1 MLVRLPF
8 NRSGVWMLENEPFH
22 HCRMNNNDTSNS
34 VIVRQ
39 TTLPLSQHYNQE
51 AKGNKANNGYGRGD
65 ESIAF
70 CGVVVCVCRTHLCAI
85 TVLFLVFGCLTSHF
99 SSCSARS
106 SRLTHTHTI
115 RIEKHGAI
123 TSFLYHILIRFEY
136 CNCFSPSPSLIRSLP
151 KMKNQI
157 NKKKKI

>member
-1 MLVRLPF
+1 
-8 NRSGVWMLENEPFH
+8 
-22 HCRMNNNDTSNS
+22 MNNNDTSNS

-106 SRLTHTHTI
+106 SRLTHTHHTHRETWCHYI
-115 RIEKHGAI
+115 IFVSYSHSLRVLSLFFPLPFSDSLTSENEEPDKQKKNIGKTMFII
-123 TSFLYHILIRFEY
+123 TTLL
-136 CNCFSPSPSLIRSLP
+136 
-151 KMKNQI
+151 
-157 NKKKKI
+157 